1 MRKGEKRNMRKKAK
15 FGNKK
20 ITLDGIQFDSKA
32 EAAYYNQLKI
42 LKKAGEIKD
51 FEMQVKFTLMDRFYH
66 PTKTRKSGEPSVV
79 GAITYTPDFIVEKN
93 DGSKHVI
100 DVKGHRTPIFNL
112 KAKLF
117 MRQYGIPIILAKR
130 KGRGFEHVEV

>member
-1 MRKGEKRNMRKKAK
+1 MGKQK
-15 FGNKK
+15 FGNRKAT
-20 ITLDGIQFDSKA
+20 IDGIKFDSKA

-51 FEMQVKFTLMDRFYH
+51 FEMQVRYTLTEKFYH
-66 PTKTRKSGEPSVV
+66 PTKTRKSGQPSVV
-79 GAITYTPDFIVEKN
+79 SAITYTPDFVVEEN

-100 DVKGHRTPIFNL
+100 DVKGHQTPLFNL

-117 MRQYGIPIILAKR
+117 MKKYNIPLILAKR
-130 KGRGFEHVEV
+130 KGRGFEHVEM

>member
-1 MRKGEKRNMRKKAK
+1 MVRRKNKYNAK
-15 FGNKK
+15 V
-20 ITLDGIQFDSKA
+20 TEVDGIVFASKA
-32 EAAYYNQLKI
+32 EAAYYNRLKI

-51 FEMQVKFTLMDRFYH
+51 FEMQVEFIIMDRFKH
-66 PTKTRKSGEPSVV
+66 PTRKWKNGKPAVV
-79 GAITYTPDFIVEKN
+79 GAIKYLPDFVVEEN

-130 KGRGFEHVEV
+130 EGRGFEHVEV

>member
-1 MRKGEKRNMRKKAK
+1 MVRRKNKYNAK
-15 FGNKK
+15 V
-20 ITLDGIQFDSKA
+20 TEVDGIVFASKA
-32 EAAYYNQLKI
+32 EAAYYNRLKI

-79 GAITYTPDFIVEKN
+79 GAITYTPDFIVEEN

-130 KGRGFEHVEV
+130 KGRSFERVEV

>member
-1 MRKGEKRNMRKKAK
+1 MVRRKNKYNAK
-15 FGNKK
+15 V
-20 ITLDGIQFDSKA
+20 TEVDGIVFASKA

-79 GAITYTPDFIVEKN
+79 GAITYTPDFIVEEN
-93 DGSKHVI
+93 DGSKQVI

-117 MRQYGIPIILAKR
+117 MRQYGIPILLAKR

>member
-1 MRKGEKRNMRKKAK
+1 MRKKAK

-20 ITLDGIQFDSKA
+20 NTLDGIQFDSKA
-32 EAAYYNQLKI
+32 EAAYYIQLKI

-79 GAITYTPDFIVEKN
+79 GAITYTPDFIVEEN

-130 KGRGFEHVEV
+130 KGRSFEHVEV

>member
-1 MRKGEKRNMRKKAK
+1 MVRRKNKYNAK
-15 FGNKK
+15 V
-20 ITLDGIQFDSKA
+20 TEVDGIVFASKA
-32 EAAYYNQLKI
+32 EAAYYNRLKI

-79 GAITYTPDFIVEKN
+79 GAITYTPDFIVEEN

-130 KGRGFEHVEV
+130 KGRSFEHVEV

>member
-1 MRKGEKRNMRKKAK
+1 MVRRKNKYNAK
-15 FGNKK
+15 V
-20 ITLDGIQFDSKA
+20 TEVDGIVFASKA
-32 EAAYYNQLKI
+32 EAAYYNRLKI

-79 GAITYTPDFIVEKN
+79 GAITYTPDFIVEEN

-100 DVKGHRTPIFNL
+100 DVKGHRTPVFNL

-130 KGRGFEHVEV
+130 KGRSFERVEV

>member
-1 MRKGEKRNMRKKAK
+1 MVRRKNKYNAK
-15 FGNKK
+15 V
-20 ITLDGIQFDSKA
+20 TEVDGIVFASKA
-32 EAAYYNQLKI
+32 EAAYYNRLKI

-79 GAITYTPDFIVEKN
+79 GAITYTPDFIVEEN

-100 DVKGHRTPIFNL
+100 DVKGHRTPVFNL

-130 KGRGFEHVEV
+130 KGRSFEDVEV

>member
-1 MRKGEKRNMRKKAK
+1 MVRRKNKYNAK
-15 FGNKK
+15 V
-20 ITLDGIQFDSKA
+20 TEVDGIVFASKA

-79 GAITYTPDFIVEKN
+79 GAITYTPDFIVEEN

>member
-1 MRKGEKRNMRKKAK
+1 MVRRKNKYNAK
-15 FGNKK
+15 V
-20 ITLDGIQFDSKA
+20 TEVDGIVFASKA
-32 EAAYYNQLKI
+32 EAAYYNQLTRR
-42 LKKAGEIKD
+42 KKAGEIKD

-79 GAITYTPDFIVEKN
+79 GAITYTPDFIVEEN

-117 MRQYGIPIILAKR
+117 MKQYGVPIILAKR

>member
-1 MRKGEKRNMRKKAK
+1 MVRRKNKYNAK
-15 FGNKK
+15 V
-20 ITLDGIQFDSKA
+20 TEVDGIVFASKA
-32 EAAYYNQLKI
+32 EAAYYNRLKI

-79 GAITYTPDFIVEKN
+79 GAITYTPDFIVEEN

-117 MRQYGIPIILAKR
+117 MKQYGVPIILAKR
-130 KGRGFEHVEV
+130 KGRSFEHVEV

>member
-1 MRKGEKRNMRKKAK
+1 MDTVKRSRKPNKYR
-15 FGNKK
+15 NKK
-20 ITLDGIQFDSKA
+20 ITLDGIKFASKA

-79 GAITYTPDFIVEKN
+79 GAITYTPDFIVEEN